1 MSYSYNQQLLD
12 EKVME
17 FIYGCAMHDAIL
29 QRAFT
34 GEKVWIGQVAPAKAV
49 VKQYI
54 DKVLTNQFNSQKEHD
69 TAFIMAANDICDEIN
84 KAKPLDKNTGTF
96 SFGNAQKLINI
107 VVKHVYTFCY
117 QNHELRNGFRFC
129 HCPLDSIM
137 LNEVWKRR
145 DAWKEKVDIGD
156 LDDFCKPWGSEGT
169 VGDTQPRLDRFPL
182 RYDIYQ
188 QAIRAIIGTG
198 TMFPIE
204 FDFVIWKA

>member
-1 MSYSYNQQLLD
+1 MNYTYNQQEID
-12 EKVME
+12 EKVIE

-29 QRAFT
+29 QRAFS
-34 GEKVWIGQVAPAKAV
+34 GEKVWVGQVKEAKIV
-49 VKQYI
+49 LKKYI
-54 DKVLTNQFNSQKEHD
+54 DKVLTNKFASQEEHD
-69 TAFIMAANDICDEIN
+69 AEFLDTANAICAAIN
-84 KAKPLDKNTGTF
+84 EKRPLEKETDTF

-117 QNHELRNGFRFC
+117 QNHDLREGFRFC